1 MGRLQMYGLMA
12 AAFMLGLMGIYS
24 AGVARGQDK
33 IKRKLDA
40 RRISVMKSNKEITD
54 EVNALDDTS
63 LADRANEWLRRDNK

>member
-1 MGRLQMYGLMA
+1 MGRLQLYGLMA

>member
-63 LADRANEWLRRDNK
+63 LADRANEWLRNDNK

>member
-40 RRISVMKSNKEITD
+40 RRIHVMKSNKEITD
-54 EVNALDDTS
+54 EVDALDDTS
-63 LADRANEWLRRDNK
+63 LAARAREWVRKDK